1 MSPRL
6 QAPPHAMTTRRD
18 PVIATPM
25 GVVRHYWGVVG
36 GRWWQIAIP
45 VGLITL
51 ANALEG
57 LSLALIIPLTK
68 AFADDSFAFMD
79 ESWALSWMPN
89 TVPDSIT
96 DPALRDAWV
105 LGLVFG
111 LLILGRVGKVVFEY
125 ASTLYSVERLER
137 YRVLIGQETFGR
149 VLGFGREYFDRQA
162 LGRIDTEI
170 SWSSSLLSLLEDAE
184 AIFRSTLGLAV
195 KGAIMFAISAPLLL
209 TFAVVVPVVQWAVT
223 SINKAVK
230 RISHEG
236 LEVERQVRSRMIDIL
251 GTIPLVKAYS
261 QEQST
266 SDEYGLALQRLE
278 EVAVRKHRILGLRN
292 PMEEVAI
299 LLSMLLAQGALIYAA
314 GEFSLA
320 QIAIFAGFLVV
331 LQQSLRNYKV
341 ISRCS
346 LSVMEHL
353 PKLEALAALFTD
365 DGKFIVPSGT
375 RTFHRL
381 AKGITLQQ
389 LSFRYEDGTQTLDGI
404 DAVIPAGKVTA
415 IVGPSGAG
423 KTTLLELLTR
433 QYDCPT
439 ATIFLDGI
447 DIREYSLPTLHERM
461 AVVSQRVWL
470 LNRSL
475 RDNLTFGLPR
485 SVSDEELYATLTDVE
500 LRSTVEG
507 LSSGLDTE
515 VGDHGVRLSGG
526 QRQRVAIARALLRNP
541 ELLILDEATSA
552 LDSEVEY
559 RVAQAIQRRVA
570 GQTLIVIAHRLS
582 TIRDADQILV
592 LEDGALVEHG
602 TWDELVASGE
612 TFTRLHAAQF
622 ERDDAADPA

>member
-1 MSPRL
+1 
-6 QAPPHAMTTRRD
+6 MTALSD
-18 PVIATPM
+18 PVTATPR
-25 GVVRHYWGVVG
+25 GVVRHYWRVVG

-45 VGLITL
+45 VGLITV

-68 AFADDSFAFMD
+68 AFSDNSFAFMD
-79 ESWALSWMPN
+79 DSWALSWMPN

-96 DPALRDAWV
+96 DPALRDAWL

-149 VLGFGREYFDRQA
+149 VLGFGRQYFDRQA

-184 AIFRSTLGLAV
+184 ALFRSAMALVV
-195 KGAIMFAISAPLLL
+195 KGAVMLVMSVPLLL
-209 TFAVVVPVVQWAVT
+209 TFAVVVPIVQWAVT

-236 LEVERQVRSRMIDIL
+236 LEVERQARSQMIDIL
-251 GTIPLVKAYS
+251 GSIPLVKAYS
-261 QEQST
+261 QEEST
-266 SDEYGLALQRLE
+266 SDQYGLALRRLE
-278 EVAVRKHRILGLRN
+278 DVAVRKYRILGLRN
-292 PMEEVAI
+292 PVEEVAI
-299 LLSMLLAQGALIYAA
+299 LVSMLLAQGVLIYAA

-331 LQQSLRNYKV
+331 LQQSLHDYKV

-346 LSVMEHL
+346 LSVMEQL

-365 DGKFIVPSGT
+365 DAKFIVSAGDRP
-375 RTFHRL
+375 FEKL
-381 AKGITLQQ
+381 AKGITIQQ
-389 LSFRYEDGTQTLDGI
+389 LSFCYYDGTQTLDGVE
-404 DAVIPAGKVTA
+404 AVIPAGKVTA

-433 QYDCPT
+433 QYDCP
-439 ATIFLDGI
+439 AGTIFLDGT
-447 DIREYSLPTLHERM
+447 DIREYALPTLHERM
-461 AVVSQRVWL
+461 ALVSQRVWL

-485 SVSDEELYATLTDVE
+485 TASDEELNAVLADVE
-500 LRSTVEG
+500 LRDMVQG
-507 LSSGLDTE
+507 LSAGLDTE
-515 VGDHGVRLSGG
+515 IGDHGVRLSGG
-526 QRQRVAIARALLRNP
+526 QRQRVAIARTLLRNP

-559 RVAQAIQRRVA
+559 RVARAIQRRVA
-570 GQTLIVIAHRLS
+570 GHTLIVVAHRLS

-592 LEDGALVEHG
+592 LEDGALVERG
-602 TWDELVASGE
+602 NWDELVASGG
-612 TFTRLHAAQF
+612 TFSRLHAAQF
-622 ERDDAADPA
+622 KGDDSADPA